1 MFPFRSGWY
10 ICSLVPL
17 HNKASLR
24 CWGWGKIW
32 RKKFNIRRRVLLVGQ
47 NCGQLSSSGQI
58 PQLPVWCFIFC
69 QICHISSKS
78 DIFFQLPG
86 TERFEEKS
94 GERWEYKIATKLVFI
109 QIFVLLGTSVQSDIF
124 CRKTFGKYCQNFF
137 AGKNCPNFTRTHST
151 LLRNGSTVFE
161 V

>member
-1 MFPFRSGWY
+1 MLRLRQNLREKIQYPTTSITSRTKLRS
-10 ICSLVPL
+10 IE
-17 HNKASLR
+17 
-24 CWGWGKIW
+24 
-32 RKKFNIRRRVLLVGQ
+32 LVGTDSPAPRLMFHL
-47 NCGQLSSSGQI
+47 LSNLSH
-58 PQLPVWCFIFC
+58 FIE
-69 QICHISSKS
+69 IGH
-78 DIFFQLPG
+78 FFQLPG

-124 CRKTFGKYCQNFF
+124 CRKTVGKYCPNFF

>member
-1 MFPFRSGWY
+1 MLRLRQNLGEKIQYPTTSITSRTKLRS
-10 ICSLVPL
+10 IE
-17 HNKASLR
+17 
-24 CWGWGKIW
+24 
-32 RKKFNIRRRVLLVGQ
+32 LVGTDSPAPRLMFHL
-47 NCGQLSSSGQI
+47 LSNLSHFVEISHF
-58 PQLPVWCFIFC
+58 FIFC

-86 TERFEEKS
+86 TGRFEEKS

-124 CRKTFGKYCQNFF
+124 CRKTVGKYCPNFF